1 MRKKPIYWGVAA
13 VIAVLAIITAEIA
26 FTGPTRGAMRT
37 YAALLA
43 AANRPE
49 PDLGA
54 IQSLCTGRY
63 VAAHPITAVTLSDRQ
78 PFDAPGHRASY
89 DWATEQAGIV
99 VGVVG
104 GFADLP
110 HVLPEELFRRL
121 PTPDADWGGTHA
133 AYFGR
138 TDATRRARALGALS
152 AACVRYGREL
162 VGLPSIP
169 APKI

>member
-63 VAAHPITAVTLSDRQ
+63 VAAHPITAT
-78 PFDAPGHRASY
+78 G
-89 DWATEQAGIV
+89 EG
-99 VGVVG
+99 GVVG
-104 GFADLP
+104 LPRNFHKNFQIWRDGGEVLLCPTNREGPVYRFLRERGDWRFDGLVGQLQGGKLLRGEGVLDGGDLP
-110 HVLPEELFRRL
+110 
-121 PTPDADWGGTHA
+121 
-133 AYFGR
+133 
-138 TDATRRARALGALS
+138 
-152 AACVRYGREL
+152 
-162 VGLPSIP
+162 
-169 APKI
+169 